1 MNKPLNQSLLIAFTL
16 FTATLSV
23 TATAQTAYVSDQLE
37 ITMRTGPAVKNKITK
52 MLKSGD
58 SVEVIQ
64 ENSNGYTEVKTAE
77 GRTGWVL
84 KRYLMDA
91 PSARTRLQE
100 VEAREQA
107 LQAQQ
112 LEIDTLRAKA
122 GSSAEYAQSLE
133 LSNAGLKEELQ
144 KVRQVAADTLAIN
157 EKNKALSVELKQA
170 KSMQTSLQLEN
181 ERLKGNTEQAWFL
194 RGAGVILLG
203 MFLGLLIPKLRF
215 KKKRRWGEYN

>member
-1 MNKPLNQSLLIAFTL
+1 MNKPLNQSLLIAFAL
-16 FTATLSV
+16 FSATLSV

-64 ENSNGYTEVKTAE
+64 ENSNGYTEVKTTD

>member
-1 MNKPLNQSLLIAFTL
+1 MKKPLNQSLLIAFVLFSTTL
-16 FTATLSV
+16 TV

-58 SVEVIQ
+58 SVQVIK
-64 ENSNGYTEVKTAE
+64 ENPNGYTEVKTE
-77 GRTGWVL
+77 DGRSGWVL

-100 VEAREQA
+100 LEAGELA

-112 LEIDTLRAKA
+112 LEIDTLRTKA

-133 LSNAGLKEELQ
+133 LSNADLKAELK

-157 EKNKALSVELKQA
+157 EKNQALAVELKQA
-170 KSMQTSLQLEN
+170 KSTQTSLQLEN